1 MKTFNSNNAPNA
13 VGPYSHAVIYNNLI
27 FLSGQIGL
35 NKDTNELNNNTFEDE
50 VRQVCLNI
58 KNILDDANS
67 SLDNVI
73 KTTIYLTNIND
84 FNYVNDIYS
93 KYFKTKPARSCLE
106 VSKLPKGA
114 RIEIEVIA
122 LINN

>member
-35 NKDTNELNNNTFEDE
+35 NKDTSELNNNTFEDE

-84 FNYVNDIYS
+84 FNCVNDIYS